1 MMSQTCSIK
10 GFVEPIY
17 QLKIDKMKQN
27 IDKSILLDNMI
38 EEGFCLLKF
47 QNEGKK
53 SVEVNRDV
61 DKSYLQLHFCIK
73 NNASLKF
80 NGGSYALALPE
91 NKSFLLYNP
100 QQDLPIHLE
109 MEPGAKII
117 SLLIRIEKF
126 HTFFTEE
133 AELIQFLSG
142 ENKSKKCYRDKELNP
157 NEMMVLN
164 QIFHYGLHSSL
175 EKLYSRGKVYELIS
189 LYFHKSDNGIQN
201 CPFLEDEANVEKIQR
216 AKQIIIEKMAEPPTL
231 TELADQIN
239 LPLQHLKDGFKHIY
253 GETVF
258 AYLLNYKME
267 YARKL
272 LSTRKYN
279 ISEVSFEVG
288 YSTPSHF
295 IAAFKK
301 KFGATPKRYMSSL

>member
-1 MMSQTCSIK
+1 MIN
-10 GFVEPIY
+10 
-17 QLKIDKMKQN
+17 QN
-27 IDKSILLDNMI
+27 VDKSVLLDNKI
-38 EEGFCLLKF
+38 EDGFYLLKF
-47 QNEGKK
+47 HNEEDHTI
-53 SVEVNRDV
+53 EVLRDV
-61 DKSYLQLHFCIK
+61 DKSFLQLHFCIK
-73 NNASLKF
+73 NVAALKF
-80 NGGSYALALPE
+80 NGGHYVLDLPE

-100 QQDLPIHLE
+100 EQDLPINLE
-109 MEPGAKII
+109 MKPGAKVI
-117 SLLIRIEKF
+117 SLLISIEKF
-126 HTFFTEE
+126 HTFFTQE
-133 AELIQFLSG
+133 AGLIHFLSG

-189 LYFHKSDNGIQN
+189 LYFHKSDNEGIQN
-201 CPFLEDEANVEKIQR
+201 CPFLEDEANVEKIQK
-216 AKQIIIEKMAEPPTL
+216 AKQILIESMTEPPTL
-231 TELADQIN
+231 TELANQIN

-258 AYLLNYKME
+258 AYLVNYKME

-272 LSTRKYN
+272 LTTRKYN

-288 YSTPSHF
+288 YSTSSHF

>member
-1 MMSQTCSIK
+1 MN
-10 GFVEPIY
+10 
-17 QLKIDKMKQN
+17 QN
-27 IDKSILLDNMI
+27 IDKNVLYDDII
-38 EEGFCLLKF
+38 EDGFFLLKYHN
-47 QNEGKK
+47 QENVP
-53 SVEVNRDV
+53 VEISRMV
-61 DKSYLQLHFCIK
+61 DKSFLQLHFCIK
-73 NNASLKF
+73 NSAGLKF
-80 NGGSYALALPE
+80 SGGHYVLDLPE

-100 QQDLPIHLE
+100 QQDLPIQLA
-109 MEPGAKII
+109 MEPGAKVI

-133 AELIQFLSG
+133 AELIHFLSG

-157 NEMMVLN
+157 NESMVLN

-189 LYFHKSDNGIQN
+189 LYFHKSDKDGIQN
-201 CPFLEDEANVEKIQR
+201 CPFLEDEANVEKIQK
-216 AKQIIIEKMAEPPTL
+216 AKQILIESMTEPPTL
-231 TELADQIN
+231 TQLAHQIH
-239 LPLQHLKDGFKHIY
+239 LPIQHLKDGFKHIY

-267 YARKL
+267 FARKL
-272 LSTRKYN
+272 LTTKKYN

-301 KFGATPKRYMSSL
+301 KFGITPKRYMSSL

>member
-1 MMSQTCSIK
+1 MKKNNAES
-10 GFVEPIY
+10 GFVEN
-17 QLKIDKMKQN
+17 KIED
-27 IDKSILLDNMI
+27 
-38 EEGFCLLKF
+38 GFYLLKF
-47 QNEGKK
+47 QNVKK
-53 SVEVNRDV
+53 EPLQFRRNV

-73 NNASLKF
+73 SNSKLIF
-80 NGGSYALALPE
+80 SGGHYVLDLPE

-100 QQDLPIHLE
+100 QQDLPLHLE
-109 MEPGAKII
+109 LSPGSIVV

-126 HTFFTEE
+126 HTFFSQE
-133 AELIQFLSG
+133 AGLIHFLSG

-164 QIFHYGLHSSL
+164 QIFDYGLHSSL
-175 EKLYSRGKVYELIS
+175 EKLYSKGKVYELIS
-189 LYFHKSDNGIQN
+189 LYFHKSDNDGAQN
-201 CPFLEDEANVEKIQR
+201 CPFLEDEANVEKIQN
-216 AKQIIIEKMAEPPTL
+216 AKRILIENMTEPPTL
-231 TELADQIN
+231 KELSDQIN

-258 AYLLNYKME
+258 TYLLNYKME

-272 LSTRKYN
+272 LTTKKYN

-301 KFGATPKRYMSSL
+301 KYGSTPKRFMSSL

>member
-1 MMSQTCSIK
+1 M
-10 GFVEPIY
+10 
-17 QLKIDKMKQN
+17 
-27 IDKSILLDNMI
+27 DKSIDKNIFLDNEI
-38 EEGFCLLKF
+38 EDGFYLLKF
-47 QNEGKK
+47 QNEKEK
-53 SVEVNRDV
+53 AVEFFKEV
-61 DKSYLQLHFCIK
+61 DKSFLQLHFCIK
-73 NNASLKF
+73 NTSKLIF
-80 NGGSYALALPE
+80 NRGHYVLDLPV
-91 NKSFLLYNP
+91 NKSYLLYNP

-109 MEPGAKII
+109 LTPGAQVI

-126 HTFFTEE
+126 HTFFSQE
-133 AELIQFLSG
+133 AGLIHFLSG
-142 ENKSKKCYRDKELNP
+142 ENKGKKCYRDKELNP
-157 NEMMVLN
+157 NEIMVLD

-175 EKLYSRGKVYELIS
+175 EKLYSKGKVYELIS
-189 LYFHKSDNGIQN
+189 LYFHKSDNAGAQN
-201 CPFLEDEANVEKIQR
+201 CPFLEDEANVEKIQK
-216 AKQIIIEKMAEPPTL
+216 AKQILIESMAEPPTL
-231 TELADQIN
+231 NELSDQIN

-272 LSTRKYN
+272 LTTRKYN

>member
-1 MMSQTCSIK
+1 MNKS
-10 GFVEPIY
+10 
-17 QLKIDKMKQN
+17 IDKN
-27 IDKSILLDNMI
+27 IFLDNEI
-38 EEGFCLLKF
+38 EDGFYLLKF
-47 QNEGKK
+47 HNEKQK
-53 SVEVNRDV
+53 AVEFFREV
-61 DKSYLQLHFCIK
+61 DKSFLQLHFCIRNTSK
-73 NNASLKF
+73 LVF
-80 NGGSYALALPE
+80 NKGHYVLELPV
-91 NKSFLLYNP
+91 NKSYLLYNP

-109 MEPGAKII
+109 LAPGAQVI

-126 HTFFTEE
+126 HTFFSQE
-133 AELIQFLSG
+133 AGLIHFLSG
-142 ENKSKKCYRDKELNP
+142 ENQGKKCYRDKELNP
-157 NEMMVLN
+157 NEIMVLD

-175 EKLYSRGKVYELIS
+175 EKLYSKGKVYELIS
-189 LYFHKSDNGIQN
+189 LYFHKSDNAGAQN
-201 CPFLEDEANVEKIQR
+201 CPFLEDEANVEKIQK
-216 AKQIIIEKMAEPPTL
+216 AKQILIESMAEPPTL
-231 TELADQIN
+231 NELSDQIN

-272 LSTRKYN
+272 LTTKKYN

>member
-1 MMSQTCSIK
+1 MMDQS
-10 GFVEPIY
+10 
-17 QLKIDKMKQN
+17 
-27 IDKSILLDNMI
+27 IDKSMLLDNKI
-38 EEGFCLLKF
+38 EDGFYLLKF
-47 QNEGKK
+47 HNEEKH
-53 SVEVNRDV
+53 SVEVSRKV
-61 DKSYLQLHFCIK
+61 DKSFLQLHFCIK
-73 NNASLKF
+73 NVAGLKF
-80 NGGSYALALPE
+80 NGGNYVLDLLE

-100 QQDLPIHLE
+100 QEDLPIQLE
-109 MEPGAKII
+109 MQPGSKVI

-133 AELIQFLSG
+133 AELIHFLSG

-189 LYFHKSDNGIQN
+189 LYFHKSDKDGIQN
-201 CPFLEDEANVEKIQR
+201 CPFLEDEANVEKIQK
-216 AKQIIIEKMAEPPTL
+216 AKQILIESMTEPPTL
-231 TELADQIN
+231 TQLAHRIN

-267 YARKL
+267 FARKL
-272 LSTRKYN
+272 LATRKYN

-301 KFGATPKRYMSSL
+301 KFGATPKRYMSSLQ

>member
-1 MMSQTCSIK
+1 M
-10 GFVEPIY
+10 VN
-17 QLKIDKMKQN
+17 QN
-27 IDKSILLDNMI
+27 VDKSFLPDNKI
-38 EEGFCLLKF
+38 EDGFYLLKF
-47 QNEGKK
+47 HNDQDHAIEIL
-53 SVEVNRDV
+53 RDV
-61 DKSYLQLHFCIK
+61 DKSFLQLHFSIK
-73 NNASLKF
+73 NSAALKF
-80 NGGSYALALPE
+80 NGGHYALDLPE

-100 QQDLPIHLE
+100 QQDLPINLE
-109 MEPGAKII
+109 LKPGAKVI
-117 SLLIRIEKF
+117 SLLISIEKF
-126 HTFFTEE
+126 HTFFTQE
-133 AELIQFLSG
+133 AGLIHFLSG

-189 LYFHKSDNGIQN
+189 LYFHKSDNEGIQN
-201 CPFLEDEANVEKIQR
+201 CPFLEDEANVEKIQK
-216 AKQIIIEKMAEPPTL
+216 AKQILIDRMTEPPTL
-231 TELADQIN
+231 TELANQIN

-258 AYLLNYKME
+258 AYLVNYKME

-272 LSTRKYN
+272 LTTRKYN

-288 YSTPSHF
+288 YSTASHF

>member
-1 MMSQTCSIK
+1 MENQSV
-10 GFVEPIY
+10 G
-17 QLKIDKMKQN
+17 
-27 IDKSILLDNMI
+27 KSVLLDSKL
-38 EEGFCLLKF
+38 EDGFHLLKF
-47 QNEGKK
+47 HNEEEQD
-53 SVEVNRDV
+53 VEVARKV
-61 DKSYLQLHFCIK
+61 DKSFLQLHFCIK
-73 NNASLKF
+73 NQAELKF
-80 NGGSYALALPE
+80 NGGHYVLDLPE

-100 QQDLPIHLE
+100 EQDLPILLN
-109 MEPGAKII
+109 MKPGTKVI

-126 HTFFTEE
+126 HTFFTQE
-133 AELIQFLSG
+133 AGLIHFLSG

-175 EKLYSRGKVYELIS
+175 EKLYSKGKVYELIS
-189 LYFHKSDNGIQN
+189 LYFHKSDNEGIQN
-201 CPFLEDEANVEKIQR
+201 CPFLEDEANVEKIQK
-216 AKQIIIEKMAEPPTL
+216 AKQILIENMTEPPSL
-231 TELADQIN
+231 TQLAHSIN

-272 LSTRKYN
+272 LTTRKYN
-279 ISEVSFEVG
+279 ITEVSFEVG

>member
-1 MMSQTCSIK
+1 MRM
-10 GFVEPIY
+10 GN
-17 QLKIDKMKQN
+17 QN
-27 IDKSILLDNMI
+27 IDKSLLLDNKI
-38 EEGFCLLKF
+38 EDGFYLLKF
-47 QNEGKK
+47 HNE
-53 SVEVNRDV
+53 EDRAIEIIRDV
-61 DKSYLQLHFCIK
+61 DKSFLQLHFSIK
-73 NNASLKF
+73 NSAALKF
-80 NGGSYALALPE
+80 NGGHYVLDLTE

-100 QQDLPIHLE
+100 EQDLPINLE
-109 MEPGAKII
+109 LKPGAKVI
-117 SLLIRIEKF
+117 SLLISIEKF
-126 HTFFTEE
+126 HTFFTQE
-133 AELIQFLSG
+133 AGLIHFLSG

-189 LYFHKSDNGIQN
+189 LYFHKSDNEGIQN
-201 CPFLEDEANVEKIQR
+201 CPFLEDEANVEKIQK
-216 AKQIIIEKMAEPPTL
+216 AKQILIESMTEPPTL
-231 TELADQIN
+231 TELANQIN

-258 AYLLNYKME
+258 AYLVNYKME

-272 LSTRKYN
+272 LTTRKYN

-288 YSTPSHF
+288 YSTASHF